1 MANKDTGL
9 GWYANENWL
18 ASQPTQIATLTK
30 PSASTRF
37 RGTSIDTGLGWYA
50 DSDYLVYTSGTT
62 LVSISATGYGAYPW
76 RTFRKYVDGYAIAV
90 YVSDGWTHKGPLVIS
105 TNSEYAKLT
114 VDTGFSPPFPV
125 SASGTVTYLNRTW
138 YYFNSYWY
146 DNDEFDSVA
155 NLHILSYNAEQPSDM
170 EHMVLNVLAAAG
182 VSDSPPEETHNYNK
196 STNGYAVVCNC
207 KWITSYGGDVYF
219 SPVLISSQQ
228 NNTLYTRD
236 GATPSVNTTEHQ
248 YQGMT
253 FYMRKAP
260 LDTFTAGAEIAST
273 FPIVDLSGVAQTND
287 TIFSAIAYQ
296 SGLTVGQVDP
306 YSGAG
311 ESEPGAEEATFDF
324 DSTEIDFG
332 TPPTVTAAGMVE
344 LYIPSTS
351 DLASLAQYLWAGSFD
366 PDNFKKLFADPMD
379 AIIGLQIVPVTATEI
394 GTTPDTL
401 YVGNIS
407 TGLSMP
413 KASRQYVPVDCGS
426 LSIPRRL
433 GSYLDYSPHTEM
445 QLYLPYIG
453 FVDISPDDCMG
464 GTVSV
469 KYLVDI
475 IGGTCVAQ
483 VKCNDHVLYE
493 YAAACSC
500 QVPVSAGQYQN
511 IVLGAV
517 RGGIGLVSGILGA
530 AGGGLFSGLSEA
542 ADAAMSMTKPKIQ
555 RSGGFGGSSGLM
567 GHQTPYIIYT
577 VPRLIVPGR
586 QNNFIGYPSYITRT
600 LGDLTGYTQ
609 IDSIHLTGI
618 PASQSEQAEIEQLL
632 QEGVYL

>member
-1 MANKDTGL
+1 MAVIDTGL
-9 GWYANENWL
+9 GWSANENWL
-18 ASQPTQIATLTK
+18 AN
-30 PSASTRF
+30 
-37 RGTSIDTGLGWYA
+37 
-50 DSDYLVYTSGTT
+50 
-62 LVSISATGYGAYPW
+62 SATAIGSVTSTKEREHYVLSYAGPINVATMSNLDRILTVSNNQAPVYFGVQYYVPSIRVCCLSTAPFTANLTGWGDAQGQQNFLGSGPYYATSQGLQGGAGAFHYPYPDHVLPGDTAEEAVANMVAGMGGITQTDFAKAGAGYSVICMCKW
-76 RTFRKYVDGYAIAV
+76 RTEYDGPV
-90 YVSDGWTHKGPLVIS
+90 YV
-105 TNSEYAKLT
+105 
-114 VDTGFSPPFPV
+114 
-125 SASGTVTYLNRTW
+125 
-138 YYFNSYWY
+138 
-146 DNDEFDSVA
+146 
-155 NLHILSYNAEQPSDM
+155 
-170 EHMVLNVLAAAG
+170 
-182 VSDSPPEETHNYNK
+182 
-196 STNGYAVVCNC
+196 
-207 KWITSYGGDVYF
+207 
-219 SPVLISSQQ
+219 SPVLISSEP
-228 NNTLYTRD
+228 NNTLFTRNS
-236 GATPSVNTTEHQ
+236 AAPSANNTEHQ
-248 YQGMT
+248 YQGKT

-260 LDTFTAGAEIAST
+260 LDTVTEGAELAST

-287 TIFSAIAYQ
+287 TIFAAIAYQ
-296 SGLTVGQVDP
+296 SDLTVGEPDP

-324 DSTEIDFG
+324 DSTAIDFG
-332 TPPTVTAAGMVE
+332 SPPTITAAGMVE
-344 LYIPSTS
+344 LYIPSTT

-426 LSIPRRL
+426 LTIPRRL

-469 KYLVDI
+469 KYMVDI

-483 VKCNDHVLYE
+483 VKCNNHVLYE

-600 LGDLTGYTQ
+600 LGDLTGFTQ
-609 IDSIHLTGI
+609 IDSIHLSGI

>member
-1 MANKDTGL
+1 MAHVDTGL
-9 GWYANENWL
+9 GWYLDE
-18 ASQPTQIATLTK
+18 
-30 PSASTRF
+30 
-37 RGTSIDTGLGWYA
+37 
-50 DSDYLVYTSGTT
+50 DYLLTVGNTVMGTIETSGNTRSLSNVRGANSRNVISGYATT
-62 LVSISATGYGAYPW
+62 TVGEPLFFIGAYELLKHNSECGVFAALSNVSSHSYCWVGVSTISADAVKVKYGANVQTTGESFVKDGITYYLNTFGWDWGIQPYEYVPTINYENRVWNINSDFTQNFIVDLWNNSSPISSQEVVKVQGGAGAFCFVSYPHDGD
-76 RTFRKYVDGYAIAV
+76 TVYVGVGISSIGIPNSAATVAVDGV
-90 YVSDGWTHKGPLVIS
+90 NG
-105 TNSEYAKLT
+105 
-114 VDTGFSPPFPV
+114 
-125 SASGTVTYLNRTW
+125 
-138 YYFNSYWY
+138 
-146 DNDEFDSVA
+146 
-155 NLHILSYNAEQPSDM
+155 SYNTFNREGMQFTMFYTEQLTGELTASVPVV
-170 EHMVLNVLAAAG
+170 VLDTDISGLPGVYEPRLFLAAADAAQIH
-182 VSDSPPEETHNYNK
+182 V
-196 STNGYAVVCNC
+196 
-207 KWITSYGGDVYF
+207 GD
-219 SPVLISSQQ
+219 I
-228 NNTLYTRD
+228 
-236 GATPSVNTTEHQ
+236 
-248 YQGMT
+248 
-253 FYMRKAP
+253 
-260 LDTFTAGAEIAST
+260 
-273 FPIVDLSGVAQTND
+273 
-287 TIFSAIAYQ
+287 
-296 SGLTVGQVDP
+296 DP

-324 DSTEIDFG
+324 DSTAVDFG

-469 KYLVDI
+469 KYMVDI

-517 RGGIGLVSGILGA
+517 RGAIGLTSGVLGA

-542 ADAAMSMTKPKIQ
+542 ADAALSMTKPKIQ

-609 IDSIHLTGI
+609 IDSIHLSGI

>member
-1 MANKDTGL
+1 MAN
-9 GWYANENWL
+9 
-18 ASQPTQIATLTK
+18 
-30 PSASTRF
+30 
-37 RGTSIDTGLGWYA
+37 IDTGLGWYA
-50 DSDYLVYTSGTT
+50 DSAWLRYTPGTIGVLTQSGSSGDFFELPKTQNEAAT
-62 LVSISATGYGAYPW
+62 LMEFLGGGWT
-76 RTFRKYVDGYAIAV
+76 KYWAPLNASGDAV
-90 YVSDGWTHKGPLVIS
+90 YCALAAPRGGVRYLGQLYICKTPSVFVYENRTGAPPIVVDVNTPRPGGQYYYSFGTASDGPINYNSPPLHVFD
-105 TNSEYAKLT
+105 SEAELWAAADSFIEGGGGGGGTETTFAKAGA
-114 VDTGFSPPFPV
+114 GFS
-125 SASGTVTYLNRTW
+125 VTC
-138 YYFNSYWY
+138 
-146 DNDEFDSVA
+146 
-155 NLHILSYNAEQPSDM
+155 M
-170 EHMVLNVLAAAG
+170 
-182 VSDSPPEETHNYNK
+182 
-196 STNGYAVVCNC
+196 C
-207 KWITSYGGDVYF
+207 KWKTAYDGPVYV
-219 SPVLISSQQ
+219 SPVLISSVE
-228 NNTLYTRD
+228 NYTTYTRNS
-236 GATPSVNTTEHQ
+236 ATPGVGTTQHSF
-248 YQGMT
+248 QGQT

-260 LDTFTAGAEIAST
+260 LDEYTAGSSIDST
-273 FPIVDLSGVAQTND
+273 YPSVDLSGVAQTND
-287 TIFSAIAYQ
+287 TIFIAIAYQ
-296 SGLTVGQVDP
+296 SGLSVGEMDP

-324 DSTEIDFG
+324 DSTAIDFG

-351 DLASLAQYLWAGSFD
+351 NLASLAQYLWAGSFD

-394 GTTPDTL
+394 GTTPDIL

-426 LSIPRRL
+426 LTIPRRL

-469 KYLVDI
+469 KYMVDI

-483 VKCNDHVLYE
+483 VKCNNHVLYE

-511 IVLGAV
+511 IVLGAA
-517 RGGIGLVSGILGA
+517 RGGVALVSGILGA

>member
-1 MANKDTGL
+1 MAD
-9 GWYANENWL
+9 
-18 ASQPTQIATLTK
+18 
-30 PSASTRF
+30 
-37 RGTSIDTGLGWYA
+37 IDTGLGWYL
-50 DSDYLVYTSGTT
+50 DEDYLRTTAGASLATVQTGASGYPAPSEEQPYSGSFRNIPTQSPGFTVAYDANVGWVKCWQSSNIGTAKVWAGAIVGGSIRCCSDVSGTQVT
-62 LVSISATGYGAYPW
+62 FSYGNQIARVNCVNVPQGGYYFAGLAISAQNINTD
-76 RTFRKYVDGYAIAV
+76 FI
-90 YVSDGWTHKGPLVIS
+90 I
-105 TNSEYAKLT
+105 TNDANLAAKAN
-114 VDTGFSPPFPV
+114 S
-125 SASGTVTYLNRTW
+125 SGTVTKSVTKVQGGAGAFAIVSYPHGGGTVHVGVGISTIGIP
-138 YYFNSYWY
+138 NSAAT
-146 DNDEFDSVA
+146 VA
-155 NLHILSYNAEQPSDM
+155 VDGVNGSYNVFNREGLQFTMFYTEQLSGT
-170 EHMVLNVLAAAG
+170 LSANVPV
-182 VSDSPPEETHNYNK
+182 VSLDT
-196 STNGYAVVCNC
+196 
-207 KWITSYGGDVYF
+207 D
-219 SPVLISSQQ
+219 ISSLPG
-228 NNTLYTRD
+228 LYEARL
-236 GATPSVNTTEHQ
+236 
-248 YQGMT
+248 
-253 FYMRKAP
+253 F
-260 LDTFTAGAEIAST
+260 
-273 FPIVDLSGVAQTND
+273 
-287 TIFSAIAYQ
+287 
-296 SGLTVGQVDP
+296 LTVADAADIHISREDP

-344 LYIPSTS
+344 LFIPSTS
-351 DLASLAQYLWAGSFD
+351 NLASLAQYLWAGSFD
-366 PDNFKKLFADPMD
+366 PDSFKKLFADPMD

-469 KYLVDI
+469 KYMVDI

-517 RGGIGLVSGILGA
+517 RSGIGLVSGILGA

-542 ADAAMSMTKPKIQ
+542 ADAAMSTTKPKIQ

-600 LGDLTGYTQ
+600 LGDLTGFTQ
-609 IDSIHLTGI
+609 IDSIHLSGI

>member
-1 MANKDTGL
+1 MA
-9 GWYANENWL
+9 Y
-18 ASQPTQIATLTK
+18 
-30 PSASTRF
+30 
-37 RGTSIDTGLGWYA
+37 IDTGLGWYLDENYLLTLGSETLGTVA
-50 DSDYLVYTSGTT
+50 SSGGWSRLLPYRPSSSDVSYTDPIAFQNGSYMVHAAASGAGHVLVY
-62 LVSISATGYGAYPW
+62 
-76 RTFRKYVDGYAIAV
+76 
-90 YVSDGWTHKGPLVIS
+90 
-105 TNSEYAKLT
+105 
-114 VDTGFSPPFPV
+114 
-125 SASGTVTYLNRTW
+125 VT
-138 YYFNSYWY
+138 
-146 DNDEFDSVA
+146 
-155 NLHILSYNAEQPSDM
+155 P
-170 EHMVLNVLAAAG
+170 
-182 VSDSPPEETHNYNK
+182 
-196 STNGYAVVCNC
+196 
-207 KWITSYGGDVYF
+207 
-219 SPVLISSQQ
+219 
-228 NNTLYTRD
+228 
-236 GATPSVNTTEHQ
+236 NTTQ
-248 YQGMT
+248 NFNRIY
-253 FYMRKAP
+253 Y
-260 LDTFTAGAEIAST
+260 IS
-273 FPIVDLSGVAQTND
+273 DLSGYTYYQQEYDGTALVFGSYWSRALTNYDPTSGLYYYRSGIYTSNSLVEGGVAKPAAD
-287 TIFSAIAYQ
+287 EAAVFADALAYYQ
-296 SGLTVGQVDP
+296 SGDSTIHTATKVQGGAGAFAFVSYPHDGNTVHVAVGISSIGNPNSAATVAVDGVNGSYNTFNREGMQFTMFYTEQLTGTLTANVPVVALDTDISGLPGVYEPRLFLAVADAAQIHVGNIDP

-324 DSTEIDFG
+324 DSTGIDFG
-332 TPPTVTAAGMVE
+332 TPPTITAAGMVE

-469 KYLVDI
+469 KYMVDI

-483 VKCNDHVLYE
+483 VKCNSHVLYE
-493 YAAACSC
+493 YAGACSC

-517 RGGIGLVSGILGA
+517 RGAIGLTSGVLGA

-609 IDSIHLTGI
+609 IDSIHLSGI

>member
-1 MANKDTGL
+1 MA
-9 GWYANENWL
+9 Y
-18 ASQPTQIATLTK
+18 
-30 PSASTRF
+30 
-37 RGTSIDTGLGWYA
+37 IDTGLGWYL
-50 DSDYLVYTSGTT
+50 DEDYLLTLGSQQLGTVTSGGGQETFFDIPNIPADQPVNT
-62 LVSISATGYGAYPW
+62 STIVSYGSIPVYATGP
-76 RTFRKYVDGYAIAV
+76 
-90 YVSDGWTHKGPLVIS
+90 
-105 TNSEYAKLT
+105 
-114 VDTGFSPPFPV
+114 
-125 SASGTVTYLNRTW
+125 SGTVPIWTAVLMRD
-138 YYFNSYWY
+138 FNGNVASAHAYAAWITGTSKLLVFCPRG
-146 DNDEFDSVA
+146 DSSEPTSVA
-155 NLHILSYNAEQPSDM
+155 MFYLCWSDNNNFWTSQDSSIYVDNKLYLFNTSIGSGAAPVPGIPNYATIVDAIRAFASSSVTRTVTKVQGGAGAFAMVSYPKDGDNVYVGVGISSIPNPNSAATVAVDGTNGSYDTFNRETINFTMFYTPELSGTLTS
-170 EHMVLNVLAAAG
+170 NVPVVA
-182 VSDSPPEETHNYNK
+182 VSDELDPSSPLYTVRLFLAVANAAQIHAGLAPEE
-196 STNGYAVVCNC
+196 
-207 KWITSYGGDVYF
+207 
-219 SPVLISSQQ
+219 
-228 NNTLYTRD
+228 
-236 GATPSVNTTEHQ
+236 
-248 YQGMT
+248 
-253 FYMRKAP
+253 
-260 LDTFTAGAEIAST
+260 
-273 FPIVDLSGVAQTND
+273 
-287 TIFSAIAYQ
+287 
-296 SGLTVGQVDP
+296 DP

-324 DSTEIDFG
+324 DSTAVDFG

-469 KYLVDI
+469 KYMVDI

-609 IDSIHLTGI
+609 IDSIHLSGI

-632 QEGVYL
+632 REGVYL

>member
-1 MANKDTGL
+1 MA
-9 GWYANENWL
+9 
-18 ASQPTQIATLTK
+18 Q
-30 PSASTRF
+30 
-37 RGTSIDTGLGWYA
+37 IDTGLGWYA
-50 DSDYLVYTSGTT
+50 DENWLANQSGPISTLTKPGSNAKLRGTKIDTGLGWAADSDYLISTASMTLATIATSLYGT
-62 LVSISATGYGAYPW
+62 
-76 RTFRKYVDGYAIAV
+76 RTYKKFANGYAIAV
-90 YVSDGWTHKGPLVIS
+90 CVSNGWDMCGPLVIS
-105 TNSEYAKLT
+105 TVSEYVT
-114 VDTGFSPPFPV
+114 YVV
-125 SASGTVTYLNRTW
+125 SGSISGTITASGTINFLDKTW
-138 YYFNSYWY
+138 YYAAGYWLPS
-146 DNDEFDSVA
+146 FSVTSIT
-155 NLHILSYNAEQPSDM
+155 NLNILSYDAESPADLQT
-170 EHMVLNVLAAAG
+170 MVQNVLVAAG
-182 VSDSPPEETHNYNK
+182 VGLPEETHDYNK

-248 YQGMT
+248 HQGMT

-260 LDTFTAGAEIAST
+260 LDTFTEGAEITTA

-351 DLASLAQYLWAGSFD
+351 NLASLAQYLWAGSFD

-542 ADAAMSMTKPKIQ
+542 ADAALSMTKPKIQ

-586 QNNFIGYPSYITRT
+586 QNSFIGYPSYITRT

-609 IDSIHLTGI
+609 IDSIHLSGI

>member
-1 MANKDTGL
+1 MANVDTGL
-9 GWYANENWL
+9 GWYAESEWL
-18 ASQPTQIATLTK
+18 SNQPVQIATLTK
-30 PSASTRF
+30 PFSNANL
-37 RGTSIDTGLGWYA
+37 RGTTINTGLGWSA
-50 DSDYLVYTSGTT
+50 NSDYLVNTAGTM
-62 LVSISATGYGAYPW
+62 LVSINSTAGGW
-76 RTFRKYVDGYAIAV
+76 RTFKKYSDGYA
-90 YVSDGWTHKGPLVIS
+90 VSVFVSAGWNYLGPL
-105 TNSEYAKLT
+105 T
-114 VDTGFSPPFPV
+114 VSSDADYVRQIMNDSQVFNQ
-125 SASGTVTYLNRTW
+125 SGRVTYLNKTW
-138 YYFNSYWY
+138 FYCANYWY
-146 DNDEFDSVA
+146 GNGGDYAGYDNLNVPT
-155 NLHILSYNAEQPSDM
+155 YNANWPRYMADL
-170 EHMVLNVLAAAG
+170 VVNVLATAGVADAPVVETIEYDKSAAG
-182 VSDSPPEETHNYNK
+182 YS
-196 STNGYAVVCNC
+196 VVCMC
-207 KWITSYGGDVYF
+207 KWITSYGGDVYC
-219 SPVLISSQQ
+219 SPVLISSAP
-228 NNTLYTRD
+228 NNTLFTRNST
-236 GATPSVNTTEHQ
+236 TPSVNNTEHQ
-248 YQGMT
+248 YQGKT

-260 LDTFTAGAEIAST
+260 LDTFTEDAEITSS
-273 FPIVDLSGVAQTND
+273 FPVVDLSGVAQTND
-287 TIFSAIAYQ
+287 TIFAAIAYQ
-296 SGLTVGQVDP
+296 SGLTVGQIDP

-311 ESEPGAEEATFDF
+311 ESEPGAEDATFDF
-324 DSTEIDFG
+324 DSTAIDFG

-469 KYLVDI
+469 KYMVDI

-483 VKCNDHVLYE
+483 VKCNNHVLYE

-517 RGGIGLVSGILGA
+517 RGGVGMVSGILGA

-600 LGDLTGYTQ
+600 LGDLTGFTQ
-609 IDSIHLTGI
+609 IDSIHLSGI

>member
-1 MANKDTGL
+1 MA
-9 GWYANENWL
+9 Y
-18 ASQPTQIATLTK
+18 
-30 PSASTRF
+30 
-37 RGTSIDTGLGWYA
+37 IDTGLGWYL
-50 DSDYLVYTSGTT
+50 DEDYLLTLGSVTIGTIQTSGGGDLRPITSIPYNMGYSGVNLT
-62 LVSISATGYGAYPW
+62 RLSPIGNNAWAFWGRVNSEFWTPAVITKGTITNIAGKGINGFAPNFLVSGDYALHVWYSDSGHNALPAGWPSIVSTSWNNIFQTAINDVGSVTKTISKVQGGAGAFAIVSYPHNGDTVYVGVGISSIPIPNSAATVA
-76 RTFRKYVDGYAIAV
+76 VDG
-90 YVSDGWTHKGPLVIS
+90 
-105 TNSEYAKLT
+105 
-114 VDTGFSPPFPV
+114 
-125 SASGTVTYLNRTW
+125 
-138 YYFNSYWY
+138 
-146 DNDEFDSVA
+146 
-155 NLHILSYNAEQPSDM
+155 
-170 EHMVLNVLAAAG
+170 
-182 VSDSPPEETHNYNK
+182 
-196 STNGYAVVCNC
+196 TNGNHNTFNREAMQFTMFYTEQLTGTLTANVPVV
-207 KWITSYGGDVYF
+207 
-219 SPVLISSQQ
+219 
-228 NNTLYTRD
+228 
-236 GATPSVNTTEHQ
+236 A
-248 YQGMT
+248 
-253 FYMRKAP
+253 
-260 LDTFTAGAEIAST
+260 LDADI
-273 FPIVDLSGVAQTND
+273 
-287 TIFSAIAYQ
+287 
-296 SGLTVGQVDP
+296 SGLPGVYEPRLFLAVADAAQIHVGEYDP

-311 ESEPGAEEATFDF
+311 ESEPGAENATFDF
-324 DSTEIDFG
+324 DSTNIDFG
-332 TPPTVTAAGMVE
+332 TPPTITAAGMVE

-464 GTVSV
+464 GTISV

-511 IVLGAV
+511 IVLGSV
-517 RGGIGLVSGILGA
+517 RGAVGLVSGILGA
-530 AGGGLFSGLSEA
+530 AGGGLLSGLSEA
-542 ADAAMSMTKPKIQ
+542 ADAALSMTKPKIQ

-609 IDSIHLTGI
+609 IDSIHLSGI

>member
-1 MANKDTGL
+1 MASIIGVTHTVKKVQGGAGAFSIVSYPHDGETVYVGVGISSIPIPNSAATVAVDDVNGSYNTFNREGMQFTMFYTEPLTG
-9 GWYANENWL
+9 
-18 ASQPTQIATLTK
+18 TLTANV
-30 PSASTRF
+30 PVVA
-37 RGTSIDTGLGWYA
+37 L
-50 DSDYLVYTSGTT
+50 TT
-62 LVSISATGYGAYPW
+62 DI
-76 RTFRKYVDGYAIAV
+76 
-90 YVSDGWTHKGPLVIS
+90 
-105 TNSEYAKLT
+105 
-114 VDTGFSPPFPV
+114 
-125 SASGTVTYLNRTW
+125 
-138 YYFNSYWY
+138 
-146 DNDEFDSVA
+146 
-155 NLHILSYNAEQPSDM
+155 
-170 EHMVLNVLAAAG
+170 
-182 VSDSPPEETHNYNK
+182 
-196 STNGYAVVCNC
+196 
-207 KWITSYGGDVYF
+207 
-219 SPVLISSQQ
+219 
-228 NNTLYTRD
+228 
-236 GATPSVNTTEHQ
+236 
-248 YQGMT
+248 
-253 FYMRKAP
+253 
-260 LDTFTAGAEIAST
+260 
-273 FPIVDLSGVAQTND
+273 
-287 TIFSAIAYQ
+287 
-296 SGLTVGQVDP
+296 SGLPGVYEPRLFLAVADAAQIHVGDIDP

-324 DSTEIDFG
+324 DSTSIDFG

-511 IVLGAV
+511 IVLGSV
-517 RGGIGLVSGILGA
+517 RGAIGLVSGVLGA
-530 AGGGLFSGLSEA
+530 AGGGLLSGLSEA

-609 IDSIHLTGI
+609 IDSIHLSGI

>member
-1 MANKDTGL
+1 MRLSKLYTAD
-9 GWYANENWL
+9 E
-18 ASQPTQIATLTK
+18 
-30 PSASTRF
+30 
-37 RGTSIDTGLGWYA
+37 YA
-50 DSDYLVYTSGTT
+50 DITS
-62 LVSISATGYGAYPW
+62 A
-76 RTFRKYVDGYAIAV
+76 
-90 YVSDGWTHKGPLVIS
+90 
-105 TNSEYAKLT
+105 
-114 VDTGFSPPFPV
+114 FPV
-125 SASGTVTYLNRTW
+125 LDYSEGIPLTSSTLFALIAARS
-138 YYFNSYWY
+138 
-146 DNDEFDSVA
+146 
-155 NLHILSYNAEQPSDM
+155 NLL
-170 EHMVLNVLAAAG
+170 VG
-182 VSDSPPEETHNYNK
+182 
-196 STNGYAVVCNC
+196 
-207 KWITSYGGDVYF
+207 
-219 SPVLISSQQ
+219 
-228 NNTLYTRD
+228 
-236 GATPSVNTTEHQ
+236 
-248 YQGMT
+248 
-253 FYMRKAP
+253 
-260 LDTFTAGAEIAST
+260 EI
-273 FPIVDLSGVAQTND
+273 
-287 TIFSAIAYQ
+287 
-296 SGLTVGQVDP
+296 DP

-311 ESEPGAEEATFDF
+311 ESEPGAEDATFDF
-324 DSTEIDFG
+324 DSTAIDFG
-332 TPPTVTAAGMVE
+332 NPPTVTAAGMVE
-344 LYIPSTS
+344 LFIPSTS

-379 AIIGLQIVPVTATEI
+379 AIIGLQIVPVTATQI
-394 GTTPDTL
+394 GTAPDTL

-464 GTVSV
+464 GSVSV
-469 KYLVDI
+469 KYMVDI

-483 VKCNDHVLYE
+483 VKCNNHVLYE

-517 RGGIGLVSGILGA
+517 RGAIGLTSGVLGA

-542 ADAAMSMTKPKIQ
+542 ADAALSMTKPKIQ

-609 IDSIHLTGI
+609 IDSIHLSGI

>member
-1 MANKDTGL
+1 MAYVDTGL
-9 GWYANENWL
+9 GWYLNEDYLLTLGNVTL
-18 ASQPTQIATLTK
+18 GTVVSEGGASQYDLPLYTGALSSFTKDYGLKTYWAGSTWTYYNAKHTDVPVLWCYAWNAQKTNGIIAIMSDYPATIYEATYDGGGGLAGRSSLTLTPRSQWPELESPYWNMVWTGSYQIDPDHVIETPYNDATDILNYVYRNYYAGGGSTTSTLTK
-30 PSASTRF
+30 PQGGAGAF
-37 RGTSIDTGLGWYA
+37 AI
-50 DSDYLVYTSGTT
+50 
-62 LVSISATGYGAYPW
+62 VSYPH
-76 RTFRKYVDGYAIAV
+76 DGETV
-90 YVSDGWTHKGPLVIS
+90 YVGVGISSIPIPNSAATVALDG
-105 TNSEYAKLT
+105 
-114 VDTGFSPPFPV
+114 
-125 SASGTVTYLNRTW
+125 
-138 YYFNSYWY
+138 
-146 DNDEFDSVA
+146 
-155 NLHILSYNAEQPSDM
+155 
-170 EHMVLNVLAAAG
+170 
-182 VSDSPPEETHNYNK
+182 
-196 STNGYAVVCNC
+196 TNGSHNTFNREGVQFTMFYTEPLTGTLTANVPVV
-207 KWITSYGGDVYF
+207 
-219 SPVLISSQQ
+219 
-228 NNTLYTRD
+228 
-236 GATPSVNTTEHQ
+236 A
-248 YQGMT
+248 
-253 FYMRKAP
+253 
-260 LDTFTAGAEIAST
+260 LDTDI
-273 FPIVDLSGVAQTND
+273 
-287 TIFSAIAYQ
+287 
-296 SGLTVGQVDP
+296 SGLPGVYEPRLFLAVAEAAQIHVGDIDP

-324 DSTEIDFG
+324 DSTAVDFG

-401 YVGNIS
+401 HVGNIS

-464 GTVSV
+464 GTVSI

>member
-1 MANKDTGL
+1 MA
-9 GWYANENWL
+9 Y
-18 ASQPTQIATLTK
+18 
-30 PSASTRF
+30 
-37 RGTSIDTGLGWYA
+37 IDTGLGWYL
-50 DSDYLVYTSGTT
+50 DEDYLRSVGSTTLATVASGGGGAAGRYCDTRDTAILVRDSSGTPVYKT
-62 LVSISATGYGAYPW
+62 NDIPGYFAAISNVS
-76 RTFRKYVDGYAIAV
+76 
-90 YVSDGWTHKGPLVIS
+90 GW
-105 TNSEYAKLT
+105 
-114 VDTGFSPPFPV
+114 
-125 SASGTVTYLNRTW
+125 SGCW
-138 YYFNSYWY
+138 
-146 DNDEFDSVA
+146 
-155 NLHILSYNAEQPSDM
+155 
-170 EHMVLNVLAAAG
+170 AG
-182 VSDSPPEETHNYNK
+182 VSDVQPDGLRVNFVGFNIYEITTFVSGGKTYYANTGYWNQGFVAAPGTPTLDFGGGQFNFNDEYTKNFIISLISGTTVTKTITKVQGGVGAFAIVSYPHNSETVYVGVGISSIPIPN
-196 STNGYAVVCNC
+196 SAATVAVDGTNGNHNTFNREGTQFTMFYTEQLTGTLTANVPVV
-207 KWITSYGGDVYF
+207 
-219 SPVLISSQQ
+219 
-228 NNTLYTRD
+228 
-236 GATPSVNTTEHQ
+236 A
-248 YQGMT
+248 
-253 FYMRKAP
+253 
-260 LDTFTAGAEIAST
+260 LD
-273 FPIVDLSGVAQTND
+273 ND
-287 TIFSAIAYQ
+287 I
-296 SGLTVGQVDP
+296 SGLPGVYEARLFLAVADAAQIHVGEYDP

-332 TPPTVTAAGMVE
+332 TPPTITAAGMVE

-517 RGGIGLVSGILGA
+517 RGGVGLVSGILGA
-530 AGGGLFSGLSEA
+530 AGGGLLSGLSEA

-609 IDSIHLTGI
+609 IDSIHLSGI

>member
-1 MANKDTGL
+1 MLAGLPTGV
-9 GWYANENWL
+9 
-18 ASQPTQIATLTK
+18 
-30 PSASTRF
+30 STSF
-37 RGTSIDTGLGWYA
+37 AKVGA
-50 DSDYLVYTSGTT
+50 
-62 LVSISATGYGAYPW
+62 GYSVTCICKW
-76 RTFRKYVDGYAIAV
+76 RT
-90 YVSDGWTHKGPLVIS
+90 
-105 TNSEYAKLT
+105 E
-114 VDTGFSPPFPV
+114 
-125 SASGTVTYLNRTW
+125 
-138 YYFNSYWY
+138 
-146 DNDEFDSVA
+146 
-155 NLHILSYNAEQPSDM
+155 
-170 EHMVLNVLAAAG
+170 
-182 VSDSPPEETHNYNK
+182 
-196 STNGYAVVCNC
+196 
-207 KWITSYGGDVYF
+207 YGGPVYI
-219 SPVLISSQQ
+219 SPVLISSEP
-228 NNTLYTRD
+228 NNTLFSRNS
-236 GATPSVNTTEHQ
+236 ATPSVNNTEHQ
-248 YQGMT
+248 YQGTT

-260 LDTFTAGAEIAST
+260 LDTFTEGAELTST

-324 DSTEIDFG
+324 DSAAIDFG

-351 DLASLAQYLWAGSFD
+351 DLASLAQYLWAGNFD

-379 AIIGLQIVPVTATEI
+379 AIIGLQIVPVTAAEI
-394 GTTPDTL
+394 GTTSDTL

-483 VKCNDHVLYE
+483 VKCNNHVLYE

-517 RGGIGLVSGILGA
+517 RGGVGLVSGILGA

-609 IDSIHLTGI
+609 IDSIHLSGI

>member
-1 MANKDTGL
+1 MAYVDTGL
-9 GWYANENWL
+9 GWYLDEDYLLTLGSQTLGTVENGGGTVSSPPCLPVVDPNDTSTWGAAVPITTWPGHTGYWYAG
-18 ASQPTQIATLTK
+18 ASTSRVLVYPSTDNYTIWYMSDAPFYRVSFWNNGESAEISPSNRVPYSAYSYLYYNRDNHAAALPPVSGSPYIKAICSNDQEVLVDAAAYFSGAGQTSTITKVQGGAGAFAIVSYPKDGGTVYVGVGISSIPNPNSAATVAVDGVNGSYNTFNREGMQFTMYYTEQLTGTLTANV
-30 PSASTRF
+30 PVVTL
-37 RGTSIDTGLGWYA
+37 DT
-50 DSDYLVYTSGTT
+50 D
-62 LVSISATGYGAYPW
+62 ISAVPGLYEA
-76 RTFRKYVDGYAIAV
+76 RLFLA
-90 YVSDGWTHKGPLVIS
+90 
-105 TNSEYAKLT
+105 
-114 VDTGFSPPFPV
+114 
-125 SASGTVTYLNRTW
+125 
-138 YYFNSYWY
+138 
-146 DNDEFDSVA
+146 VA
-155 NLHILSYNAEQPSDM
+155 N
-170 EHMVLNVLAAAG
+170 AAQI
-182 VSDSPPEETHNYNK
+182 H
-196 STNGYAVVCNC
+196 
-207 KWITSYGGDVYF
+207 
-219 SPVLISSQQ
+219 
-228 NNTLYTRD
+228 
-236 GATPSVNTTEHQ
+236 
-248 YQGMT
+248 
-253 FYMRKAP
+253 
-260 LDTFTAGAEIAST
+260 
-273 FPIVDLSGVAQTND
+273 
-287 TIFSAIAYQ
+287 
-296 SGLTVGQVDP
+296 VGEYDP

-311 ESEPGAEEATFDF
+311 ESEPGAEDATFDF
-324 DSTEIDFG
+324 DSTAIDFG
-332 TPPTVTAAGMVE
+332 TPPSVTAAGMVE
-344 LYIPSTS
+344 LYIPSTTE
-351 DLASLAQYLWAGSFD
+351 LASLAQYLWAGSFD

-413 KASRQYVPVDCGS
+413 KATRQYVPVDCGS

-445 QLYLPYIG
+445 QLYLPYVG

-483 VKCNDHVLYE
+483 VKCNNHVLYE

-517 RGGIGLVSGILGA
+517 RGGIGLVSGIMGA
-530 AGGGLFSGLSEA
+530 LGGGLFSGLSEA
-542 ADAAMSMTKPKIQ
+542 ADAALSMTKPKIQ

-567 GHQTPYIIYT
+567 GHQKPYIIYT

-609 IDSIHLTGI
+609 IDNIHLSGI

-632 QEGVYL
+632 REGVYL

>member
-1 MANKDTGL
+1 
-9 GWYANENWL
+9 
-18 ASQPTQIATLTK
+18 
-30 PSASTRF
+30 
-37 RGTSIDTGLGWYA
+37 
-50 DSDYLVYTSGTT
+50 
-62 LVSISATGYGAYPW
+62 
-76 RTFRKYVDGYAIAV
+76 
-90 YVSDGWTHKGPLVIS
+90 
-105 TNSEYAKLT
+105 
-114 VDTGFSPPFPV
+114 
-125 SASGTVTYLNRTW
+125 
-138 YYFNSYWY
+138 
-146 DNDEFDSVA
+146 
-155 NLHILSYNAEQPSDM
+155 
-170 EHMVLNVLAAAG
+170 
-182 VSDSPPEETHNYNK
+182 
-196 STNGYAVVCNC
+196 
-207 KWITSYGGDVYF
+207 
-219 SPVLISSQQ
+219 
-228 NNTLYTRD
+228 
-236 GATPSVNTTEHQ
+236 
-248 YQGMT
+248 
-253 FYMRKAP
+253 MRKAP
-260 LDTFTAGAEIAST
+260 LDEYTAGSSIDST
-273 FPIVDLSGVAQTND
+273 YPSVDLSGVAQTND
-287 TIFSAIAYQ
+287 TIFIAIAYQ
-296 SGLTVGQVDP
+296 SGLSVGEMDP

-324 DSTEIDFG
+324 DSTAIDFG

-351 DLASLAQYLWAGSFD
+351 NLASLAQYLWAGSFD

-394 GTTPDTL
+394 GTTPDIL

-426 LSIPRRL
+426 LTIPRRL

-469 KYLVDI
+469 KYMVDI

-483 VKCNDHVLYE
+483 VKCNNHVLYE

-511 IVLGAV
+511 IVLGAA
-517 RGGIGLVSGILGA
+517 RGGVALVSGILGA

>member
-1 MANKDTGL
+1 MADKDTGL
-9 GWYANENWL
+9 GWYASNEWL
-18 ASQPTQIATLTK
+18 ANTAGTISTIGSPEPV
-30 PSASTRF
+30 PSGYTN
-37 RGTSIDTGLGWYA
+37 TGLGWACLTSFLRSEPLTNVVVHAGDYVRSYTKYNQGYA
-50 DSDYLVYTSGTT
+50 ICVELGLYDWVGCLYLSTVESY
-62 LVSISATGYGAYPW
+62 ATGYDSYNQTPRIDAEFDYKGKRWYAFW
-76 RTFRKYVDGYAIAV
+76 GNMMARISVTSTDRTVEHFFYNADPNTTIDAAKGLIDLVV
-90 YVSDGWTHKGPLVIS
+90 YVPELSDVNFNK
-105 TNSEYAKLT
+105 
-114 VDTGFSPPFPV
+114 
-125 SASGTVTYLNRTW
+125 AS
-138 YYFNSYWY
+138 
-146 DNDEFDSVA
+146 
-155 NLHILSYNAEQPSDM
+155 
-170 EHMVLNVLAAAG
+170 
-182 VSDSPPEETHNYNK
+182 
-196 STNGYAVVCNC
+196 NGYSVVCTC
-207 KWITSYGGDVYF
+207 KWITSYGGDVYC
-219 SPVLISSQQ
+219 SPVLISNQP
-228 NNTLYTRD
+228 NNTLYTRN
-236 GATPSVNTTEHQ
+236 GSSPSVNNTEHQ

-260 LDTFTAGAEIAST
+260 LDTLAGGETITSNY
-273 FPIVDLSGVAQTND
+273 PIVDLSGVAQTND
-287 TIFSAIAYQ
+287 TIFTAIAYQ

-332 TPPTVTAAGMVE
+332 TPPTLTAAGMVE

-394 GTTPDTL
+394 GTSPDTL

-413 KASRQYVPVDCGS
+413 KATRQYVPVDCGS

-542 ADAAMSMTKPKIQ
+542 ADAALSMTKPKIQ

-609 IDSIHLTGI
+609 IDSIHLSGI

>member
-1 MANKDTGL
+1 MAYVDTGL
-9 GWYANENWL
+9 GWYLDENYLLTLGNQTLGTVGGGSPSYPEPSTVAPYDGPFSNIPAQSPGFALNYYPPGHWWTAVWQETNIGTAMCWNFL
-18 ASQPTQIATLTK
+18 VGSTQ
-30 PSASTRF
+30 
-37 RGTSIDTGLGWYA
+37 
-50 DSDYLVYTSGTT
+50 
-62 LVSISATGYGAYPW
+62 YG
-76 RTFRKYVDGYAIAV
+76 V
-90 YVSDGWTHKGPLVIS
+90 
-105 TNSEYAKLT
+105 TN
-114 VDTGFSPPFPV
+114 VQ
-125 SASGTVTYLNRTW
+125 GTVTRYYGGGSGGTTAINNPMPGYPGFYYYTVSSWQFPSNFTFSTLAEAMAIVQQQSAASVSVTKVQGGAGAFAFVSYPKNGATVHVGVGISSIPNPNSAATVAVDGVNGSYNTFNRDGIEFTM
-138 YYFNSYWY
+138 YYTGQLAGELTANVPVVTRDTDISSIPSLYETRLFLA
-146 DNDEFDSVA
+146 VA
-155 NLHILSYNAEQPSDM
+155 N
-170 EHMVLNVLAAAG
+170 AAQI
-182 VSDSPPEETHNYNK
+182 H
-196 STNGYAVVCNC
+196 
-207 KWITSYGGDVYF
+207 
-219 SPVLISSQQ
+219 
-228 NNTLYTRD
+228 TL
-236 GATPSVNTTEHQ
+236 PIPTE
-248 YQGMT
+248 
-253 FYMRKAP
+253 
-260 LDTFTAGAEIAST
+260 D
-273 FPIVDLSGVAQTND
+273 
-287 TIFSAIAYQ
+287 
-296 SGLTVGQVDP
+296 DP
-306 YSGAG
+306 YAG
-311 ESEPGAEEATFDF
+311 GGTSEPGGGNGTFDF

-332 TPPTVTAAGMVE
+332 APPTVTAAGMVE
-344 LYIPSTS
+344 LYVPSTAN
-351 DLASLAQYLWAGSFD
+351 LASLAQYLWAGSFD

-379 AIIGLQIVPVTATEI
+379 AIIGLQIVPVTATQI

-401 YVGNIS
+401 YVGNLS

-469 KYLVDI
+469 KYMVDI

-483 VKCNDHVLYE
+483 VKCNNHVLYE
-493 YAAACSC
+493 FAAACSC

-517 RGGIGLVSGILGA
+517 RGGVALVSGILGA

-577 VPRLIVPGR
+577 VPRLIVPGS

-600 LGDLTGYTQ
+600 LGNLTGFTQ
-609 IDSIHLTGI
+609 IDSIHLSGI

>member
-1 MANKDTGL
+1 MGN
-9 GWYANENWL
+9 
-18 ASQPTQIATLTK
+18 
-30 PSASTRF
+30 
-37 RGTSIDTGLGWYA
+37 IDTGLGWSA
-50 DSDYLVYTSGTT
+50 DDNWLSDAPGAVATISSGEPVPSGYTD
-62 LVSISATGYGAYPW
+62 TGLGWACLTDHLRSEPGSYVIGHARTYDRAY
-76 RTFRKYVDGYAIAV
+76 TKHNQGYAICVELGLYQWVGCLYLSTVESYALGYDSYNTTPRIDTEFDYKGRHWYAFWGNMMARSEVSSTTITVPSFFFNADPNTPIDAAKGLIDLVV
-90 YVSDGWTHKGPLVIS
+90 YVPDVPEVNFNKAT
-105 TNSEYAKLT
+105 
-114 VDTGFSPPFPV
+114 
-125 SASGTVTYLNRTW
+125 SGYSVTC
-138 YYFNSYWY
+138 
-146 DNDEFDSVA
+146 
-155 NLHILSYNAEQPSDM
+155 M
-170 EHMVLNVLAAAG
+170 
-182 VSDSPPEETHNYNK
+182 
-196 STNGYAVVCNC
+196 C
-207 KWITSYGGDVYF
+207 KWITSYGGDVYC
-219 SPVLISSQQ
+219 SPVLISSQP
-228 NNTLYTRD
+228 NNTLYTRNST
-236 GATPSVNTTEHQ
+236 APSVNNTEHT

-260 LDTFTAGAEIAST
+260 LDTMSGAETITSNY
-273 FPIVDLSGVAQTND
+273 PIVDLSGVAQTND
-287 TIFSAIAYQ
+287 TIFAAIAYQ
-296 SGLTVGQVDP
+296 SGLTVGENDP

-324 DSTEIDFG
+324 DSTAIDFG
-332 TPPTVTAAGMVE
+332 SPPSVTAAGMVE

-413 KASRQYVPVDCGS
+413 KASRQYVPVDCGN
-426 LSIPRRL
+426 LTIPRRL

-483 VKCNDHVLYE
+483 VKCNNHVLYE

-517 RGGIGLVSGILGA
+517 RGGIGLISGILGA
-530 AGGGLFSGLSEA
+530 AGGGLLSGLSEA

-600 LGDLTGYTQ
+600 LGDLTGFTQ
-609 IDSIHLTGI
+609 IDSIHLSGI

>member
-1 MANKDTGL
+1 MAYTDTGL
-9 GWYANENWL
+9 GWYLEEDYLITLGSQTLGTVESANSVVTRAASYEYLFAQPGDSLRIWRVGSTSVGLRL
-18 ASQPTQIATLTK
+18 ASGANVKFCAGSFTIGGRYFRECYFMYSENPFSVTAYDADSGEVWGTDSSALGKLTQYGISQFSGLDK
-30 PSASTRF
+30 YGFASTGNSYQQITWYVNTAPSLDAIAAYF
-37 RGTSIDTGLGWYA
+37 GAPLTVTHTITKVQGGAGAFAIVSYPHDGDTVYVGVGISSIPNPNSAATVAVDGTNGSYNTFNREGMQFTMFYTEQLTGELTA
-50 DSDYLVYTSGTT
+50 NVPVITLDSDISGLPGVYEPR
-62 LVSISATGYGAYPW
+62 L
-76 RTFRKYVDGYAIAV
+76 FLAV
-90 YVSDGWTHKGPLVIS
+90 
-105 TNSEYAKLT
+105 
-114 VDTGFSPPFPV
+114 
-125 SASGTVTYLNRTW
+125 
-138 YYFNSYWY
+138 
-146 DNDEFDSVA
+146 
-155 NLHILSYNAEQPSDM
+155 AE
-170 EHMVLNVLAAAG
+170 A
-182 VSDSPPEETHNYNK
+182 
-196 STNGYAVVCNC
+196 
-207 KWITSYGGDVYF
+207 
-219 SPVLISSQQ
+219 
-228 NNTLYTRD
+228 
-236 GATPSVNTTEHQ
+236 
-248 YQGMT
+248 
-253 FYMRKAP
+253 
-260 LDTFTAGAEIAST
+260 AEIH
-273 FPIVDLSGVAQTND
+273 
-287 TIFSAIAYQ
+287 
-296 SGLTVGQVDP
+296 VGEYDP

-324 DSTEIDFG
+324 DSTAIDFG

-344 LYIPSTS
+344 LYIPSTT

-426 LSIPRRL
+426 LTIPRRL

-469 KYLVDI
+469 KYMVDI

-483 VKCNDHVLYE
+483 VKCNNHVLYE

-511 IVLGAV
+511 IVLGAA
-517 RGGIGLVSGILGA
+517 RGGVALVSGILGA

>member
-1 MANKDTGL
+1 MAN
-9 GWYANENWL
+9 
-18 ASQPTQIATLTK
+18 
-30 PSASTRF
+30 
-37 RGTSIDTGLGWYA
+37 IDTGLGWYA
-50 DSDYLVYTSGTT
+50 ESEWLAESPGTIASLESSGGGGGGTVDTGLGWFAKAEYLKYQQYAPLARLLSSSFGNRNVQK
-62 LVSISATGYGAYPW
+62 GYE
-76 RTFRKYVDGYAIAV
+76 GYAIAV
-90 YVSDGWTHKGPLVIS
+90 LVEATDYSGVVTIS
-105 TNSEYAKLT
+105 TIRNNAYQWMNGYLGPGIS
-114 VDTGFSPPFPV
+114 FS
-125 SASGTVTYLNRTW
+125 YLGMTW
-138 YYFNSYWY
+138 YCCDSLMYEARLY
-146 DNDEFDSVA
+146 DGAD
-155 NLHILSYNAEQPSDM
+155 
-170 EHMVLNVLAAAG
+170 NVNVPIYTISGNYGSSKETHLKGIIDAAG
-182 VSDSPPEETHNYNK
+182 VSAPPTITTYNK
-196 STNGYAVVCNC
+196 SSSGFSITCIC

-219 SPVLISSQQ
+219 SPVLISSEP
-228 NNTLYTRD
+228 NSTLYTRD
-236 GATPSVNTTEHQ
+236 NTTPSVNNTEHQ

-260 LDTFTAGAEIAST
+260 LDTLTGEEEITSSY
-273 FPIVDLSGVAQTND
+273 PLVDLSGVAQTND

-324 DSTEIDFG
+324 DSTAIDFG

-351 DLASLAQYLWAGSFD
+351 NLASLAQYLWAGSFD

-379 AIIGLQIVPVTATEI
+379 AIIGLQIVPVTAAEI

-426 LSIPRRL
+426 LTIPRRL

-483 VKCNDHVLYE
+483 VKCNNHVLYE

-517 RGGIGLVSGILGA
+517 RGGVGLVSGILGA
-530 AGGGLFSGLSEA
+530 AGGGLLSGLSEA

-600 LGDLTGYTQ
+600 LGDLTGFTQ
-609 IDSIHLTGI
+609 IDSIHLSGI

>member
-1 MANKDTGL
+1 MAN
-9 GWYANENWL
+9 
-18 ASQPTQIATLTK
+18 
-30 PSASTRF
+30 
-37 RGTSIDTGLGWYA
+37 IDTGLGWYA
-50 DSDYLVYTSGTT
+50 DEDWLANQAGETIATLSGGGGGGGNGYLDQPYFSKVSSGGVVTVTLDDGRIVDIKNNSPSDMYYCVYYYDSSTKGVLGVFYENSDGAAAARVNSGVYTSLYMNTRP
-62 LVSISATGYGAYPW
+62 VVGAYS
-76 RTFRKYVDGYAIAV
+76 TIKSHSFSFAI
-90 YVSDGWTHKGPLVIS
+90 YYIVSAPIQIFD
-105 TNSEYAKLT
+105 
-114 VDTGFSPPFPV
+114 PV
-125 SASGTVTYLNRTW
+125 SEW
-138 YYFNSYWY
+138 
-146 DNDEFDSVA
+146 
-155 NLHILSYNAEQPSDM
+155 
-170 EHMVLNVLAAAG
+170 G
-182 VSDSPPEETHNYNK
+182 VSPRNANDLLNYMADHFSFTSSGPGHVYNK
-196 STNGYAVVCNC
+196 STAGYSVTCMC
-207 KWITSYGGDVYF
+207 KWKSESEGPVYV
-219 SPVLISSQQ
+219 SPVLISSEP
-228 NNTLYTRD
+228 NNTLFTRD
-236 GATPSVNTTEHQ
+236 SASPSVDNTEHQ

-260 LDTFTAGAEIAST
+260 LDTFTEGAVLTSA
-273 FPIVDLSGVAQTND
+273 FPVVDLSDGVQSNS
-287 TIFSAIAYQ
+287 TIFFGIVFRSN
-296 SGLTVGQVDP
+296 LTVGQTDP

-311 ESEPGAEEATFDF
+311 ESEPGAENATFDF
-324 DSTEIDFG
+324 DSTAIDFG

-366 PDNFKKLFADPMD
+366 PENFKKLFADPMD
-379 AIIGLQIVPVTATEI
+379 AIIGLQIVPVTAAQI

-401 YVGNIS
+401 YVGNVS

-413 KASRQYVPVDCGS
+413 KATRQYVPVDCGS

-445 QLYLPYIG
+445 QLYLPYVG

-469 KYLVDI
+469 KYMVDI

-483 VKCNDHVLYE
+483 VKCNSHVLYE
-493 YAAACSC
+493 FAAACSC

-517 RGGIGLVSGILGA
+517 RGAIGLTSGVLGA

-542 ADAAMSMTKPKIQ
+542 ADAALSMTKPKIQ

-609 IDSIHLTGI
+609 IDSIHLSGI

>member
-1 MANKDTGL
+1 MA
-9 GWYANENWL
+9 Y
-18 ASQPTQIATLTK
+18 
-30 PSASTRF
+30 
-37 RGTSIDTGLGWYA
+37 IDTGLGWYL
-50 DSDYLVYTSGTT
+50 DEDYLLTLGSVTIGTIQSGGGGGLRPITS
-62 LVSISATGYGAYPW
+62 VPYNMGYSGINLTQLTPIDNNAW
-76 RTFRKYVDGYAIAV
+76 AFWGRV
-90 YVSDGWTHKGPLVIS
+90 
-105 TNSEYAKLT
+105 NSEYWTPCVITAGT
-114 VDTGFSPPFPV
+114 ITSINGTGANGFARNFLV
-125 SASGTVTYLNRTW
+125 SGTYALHVWYSSSEYNALPSGWPSVVSTSWNNIFQMAINEISYVTKTISKVQGGAGAFAIVSYPHDGETVYVGVGISSIPIPNSAATVAVDGTNGNHNTFNREGMQFTMF
-138 YYFNSYWY
+138 YTEQLTGTLTANVPVVALDTDISGLPGVYEPRLFLA
-146 DNDEFDSVA
+146 VA
-155 NLHILSYNAEQPSDM
+155 N
-170 EHMVLNVLAAAG
+170 AAQIH
-182 VSDSPPEETHNYNK
+182 V
-196 STNGYAVVCNC
+196 
-207 KWITSYGGDVYF
+207 GD
-219 SPVLISSQQ
+219 I
-228 NNTLYTRD
+228 
-236 GATPSVNTTEHQ
+236 
-248 YQGMT
+248 
-253 FYMRKAP
+253 
-260 LDTFTAGAEIAST
+260 
-273 FPIVDLSGVAQTND
+273 
-287 TIFSAIAYQ
+287 
-296 SGLTVGQVDP
+296 DP

-324 DSTEIDFG
+324 DSTAVDFG

-469 KYLVDI
+469 KYMVDI

-609 IDSIHLTGI
+609 IDSIHLSGI